1 MGPGGAALDIRT
13 TSKIR
18 ATESRKRKRKGRDR
32 AIIRMIG
39 DRIAKLPDRRLSFT
53 IPILPEP
60 PGPVNRP
67 HLQIEVELFAGL
79 A

>member
-1 MGPGGAALDIRT
+1 M

-18 ATESRKRKRKGRDR
+18 AMGSRKRKRKGRDR

-53 IPILPEP
+53 VPILPEAH
-60 PGPVNRP
+60 GPVNKH
-67 HLQIEVELFAGL
+67 HLQIEVELYPCL

>member
-1 MGPGGAALDIRT
+1 VPGGAALDIRT

-18 ATESRKRKRKGRDR
+18 ATESRKRKSKGRDR

-39 DRIAKLPDRRLSFT
+39 DMIAKLPDRRLSFMV
-53 IPILPEP
+53 PILPGP

-67 HLQIEVELFAGL
+67 HLQIDIELIAGL

>member
-32 AIIRMIG
+32 AIIRMNG
-39 DRIAKLPDRRLSFT
+39 DRIPKLPDRRLSFMAL
-53 IPILPEP
+53 IL
-60 PGPVNRP
+60 
-67 HLQIEVELFAGL
+67 LD
-79 A
+79 